1 MTAKK
6 KEAEKIEA
14 GRVYGYCRVSTD
26 KQDSERQQS
35 EILDYAK
42 KHGLGDVT
50 IFRETMSGT
59 KEKPELERLLSG
71 LKQGDTLAVWE
82 LSRLT
87 RSGISAVFE
96 IAGRVRKAG
105 AVLLE
110 TSSGRVIGNDTNGE
124 VYLFALGLSAKIEKE
139 MISERTK
146 SALKMRKD
154 KGMILGRPAG
164 KSKLDERK
172 VEIMGYQK
180 MELSK
185 AKIAKLVGCSRSTY
199 LAWLEKET
207 EKAGK

>member
-1 MTAKK
+1 MSARKG
-6 KEAEKIEA
+6 AEKVEA

-26 KQDSERQQS
+26 GQDTERQVG

-50 IFRETMSGT
+50 LFRETISGT
-59 KEKPELERLLSG
+59 KEKPELERLIGQLRA
-71 LKQGDTLAVWE
+71 GDTLAVWE

-146 SALKMRKD
+146 SALRMRKE
-154 KGMILGRPAG
+154 KGMKLGRPAG

-172 VEIMGYQK
+172 IEIEGYQK

-185 AKIAKLVGCSRSTY
+185 AKIAKLLGCSRTTY
-199 LAWLEKET
+199 LAWLEKES
-207 EKAGK
+207 KGGK

>member
-6 KEAEKIEA
+6 KEAEKVEA

-26 KQDSERQQS
+26 KQETERQQT
-35 EILDYAK
+35 EIMDYAE

-50 IFRETMSGT
+50 IFRETMSGS
-59 KEKPELERLLSG
+59 KEKPELERLLEG
-71 LKQGDTLAVWE
+71 LKKGDTLAVWE

-87 RSGISAVFE
+87 RSGLSAMVKITE
-96 IAGRVRKAG
+96 RIQKAG
-105 AVLLE
+105 AVLIE
-110 TSSGRVIGNDTNGE
+110 TRTGQIIKDDLMGE
-124 VYLFALGLSAKIEKE
+124 MYLSMLGLASRIERE
-139 MISERTK
+139 MIAERTK

-185 AKIAKLVGCSRSTY
+185 AKIAKLVGCSRTTY
-199 LAWLEKET
+199 LAWLEKE
-207 EKAGK
+207 GKK